1 MKKLRRLVPVVAV
14 ALAVSLALLAL
25 GGCASSQTSTTS
37 TTGSETGTRT
47 GEPVNKPIPIRIGVL
62 PNEDSLPLFVAEQAG
77 LFQKAGLSVTLTL
90 FPSAAERDAALQAGS
105 IDAASA
111 DIIAAALLTSHGFP
125 VKIVTLELGATPEQ
139 GRFGILAA
147 KNSGINSLNDL
158 AKSGGALAQSSGT
171 LPAYAADRLILQAG
185 VDPRAVKREEVKK
198 LPVRYQLLSQ
208 GKVPAAVLPEPFFS
222 LGVKDGLKV
231 LADDS
236 KGPVN
241 ISQTILM
248 VSDAYLAK
256 PGGKESVET
265 LLGIWDRAVA
275 AIDVKPDAYRALLVD
290 KARLPAPIASSYEI
304 NQYPT
309 AQLPTQQQVDNV
321 LKWMTDNKLLGTTP
335 VNYTTLTWTREK

>member
-236 KGPVN
+236 KGPAEH
-241 ISQTILM
+241 L
-248 VSDAYLAK
+248 SDHPHGLRRVPCQARRQGERRDAARHLG
-256 PGGKESVET
+256 PGRGR
-265 LLGIWDRAVA
+265 DRRQAGRV
-275 AIDVKPDAYRALLVD
+275 PCP
-290 KARLPAPIASSYEI
+290 ARGQGPSSRPHRE
-304 NQYPT
+304 
-309 AQLPTQQQVDNV
+309 QL
-321 LKWMTDNKLLGTTP
+321 
-335 VNYTTLTWTREK
+335 